1 MALIFENRPV
11 WLQIKIGIEKT
22 KFVFQK
28 NCDIFADLL
37 NKGRTCKKIVVEIS
51 AASDVSAAQMEVFTK
66 KQAEL
71 RAEQIETETLK
82 MEEAANI
89 DIAALSP
96 EAAEEAAGQMTNML
110 LKSLGGIAGM
120 AKKEENTD
128 KDPMVAKVNFKS
140 SI

>member
-120 AKKEENTD
+120 AKKEGNTD